1 MMAVNFPISREG
13 VSEEKRDA
21 LIDTQMICQ
30 ERGRLVKISLRDEQD
45 ITRDAYNSIKRRTN
59 VAGLSCYAYP
69 IEPSPTEHQMEKA
82 GVKENVDS
90 IIYTAMQDWI
100 DAGLNY
106 EDIEVIRST
115 VELEGCRYQVKAKNQ
130 TSQFSDTY
138 LYITLGLVKL

>member
-1 MMAVNFPISREG
+1 MGLIKLPVSRTG
-13 VSEEKRDA
+13 VKLDQRDA
-21 LIDTQMICQ
+21 LADVQQVCTEM
-30 ERGRLVKISLRDEQD
+30 GRLVKISLRDEQD

-59 VAGLSCYAYP
+59 VTGLSCYAYP
-69 IEPSPTEHQMEKA
+69 VEFSPTEHQMEKA
-82 GVKENVDS
+82 GIKENVDVQ
-90 IIYTAMQDWI
+90 IYTAQQDWI
-100 DAGLNY
+100 DAGLRY